1 MKERA
6 AKTGTAM
13 ARTTGKRGTPTTH
26 HTTRH
31 APTSNACLISL
42 IKNFKKKITH

>member
-6 AKTGTAM
+6 AKAGTAM
-13 ARTTGKRGTPTTH
+13 ARTTGRRGTPTTH

-42 IKNFKKKITH
+42 LVLFD